1 MQVKSLSVMSVTVIL
16 QISHTHTHTH
26 NNEVFPQDLKT
37 YQQRITQVIE
47 EPVKFQH
54 IFSVSF
60 LS

>member
-16 QISHTHTHTH
+16 QISHTHTH

>member
-16 QISHTHTHTH
+16 QILHTQI
-26 NNEVFPQDLKT
+26 NEVFPQDLKT

-47 EPVKFQH
+47 EPVKSQH

>member
-1 MQVKSLSVMSVTVIL
+1 MQVKSLSVMSITVIL
-16 QISHTHTHTH
+16 QISHTHTQ
-26 NNEVFPQDLKT
+26 NEVFPQDLKT